1 MEMIKIEDLTLLR
14 NERALF
20 TKLSATFAT
29 STISA
34 IVGPNGCGKSSLL
47 LTIAGDLK
55 TYSGTISI
63 NGRDLLELNDR
74 EQAGLRSMALQ
85 ERTFWAPM
93 KVSEV
98 LALGFANKSKA
109 DIEKIAEQLGLSE
122 LLNMPVTNLSVGQIQ
137 RVEIARTLLQD
148 AAIYLFDEPFSG
160 QDLASKAILIEVFKE
175 LRASGKVVILIVHS
189 EIEKLTWCDQ
199 ILDLTS

>member
-20 TKLSATFAT
+20 SNLKASFTT

-47 LTIAGDLK
+47 LAIAGDLK
-55 TYSGTISI
+55 TYSGKILI
-63 NGRDLLELNDR
+63 NGRDLLELSDR

-109 DIEKIAEQLGLSE
+109 EIEKIAEQLGLIE
-122 LLNMPVTNLSVGQIQ
+122 LLHMPVTNLSVGQIQ

-148 AAIYLFDEPFSG
+148 ATIYLFDEPFSG
-160 QDLASKAILIEVFKE
+160 QDLASKAVLIEVFKE
-175 LRASGKVVILIVHS
+175 LRACGKVVILVVHS

>member
-1 MEMIKIEDLTLLR
+1 MEMIKIQGLTLLR

-20 TKLSATFAT
+20 SKLNATFKT

-47 LTIAGDLK
+47 LAIAGDLK

-63 NGRDLLELNDR
+63 NGRDLLELSDR
-74 EQAGLRSMALQ
+74 EQAGLRSMSLQ

-93 KVSEV
+93 KVCEV
-98 LALGFANKSKA
+98 LALGFANKSKS
-109 DIEKIAEQLGLSE
+109 DIELVAEQVGLSE
-122 LLNMPVTNLSVGQIQ
+122 LLDMSVTNLSVGQIQ

-160 QDLASKAILIEVFKE
+160 QDLASKAVLIEVFKQ

-189 EIEKLTWCDQ
+189 EIDKLSWCDQ

>member
-1 MEMIKIEDLTLLR
+1 VEMIKIQDLTLWR

-20 TKLSATFAT
+20 SKLNATFAT

-63 NGRDLLELNDR
+63 NGRDLLELSDR
-74 EQAGLRSMALQ
+74 EQAELRSMALQ

-93 KVSEV
+93 KVCEV
-98 LALGFANKSKA
+98 FALGFANKSRSE
-109 DIEKIAEQLGLSE
+109 IEKVAEQLGLIE
-122 LLNMPVTNLSVGQIQ
+122 LLDIPVTNLSVGQIQ

-148 AAIYLFDEPFSG
+148 AQIYLFDEPFSG
-160 QDLASKAILIEVFKE
+160 QDLSSKAILIEIFKQ
-175 LRASGKVVILIVHS
+175 LRASGKVVILVVHS
-189 EIEKLTWCDQ
+189 EVEKLTWCDQ

>member
-20 TKLSATFAT
+20 SNLKATFST

-47 LTIAGDLK
+47 LAIAGDLR

-63 NGRDLLELNDR
+63 NGRDLLELSDR

-109 DIEKIAEQLGLSE
+109 DIEQIAEQLGLSE
-122 LLNMPVTNLSVGQIQ
+122 LLDMPVTNLSVGQIQ

-160 QDLASKAILIEVFKE
+160 QDLASKALLIEIFKE
-175 LRASGKVVILIVHS
+175 LRTSGKVVILVVHS
-189 EIEKLTWCDQ
+189 EIEKLSWCDQ
-199 ILDLTS
+199 IVDLTS

>member
-1 MEMIKIEDLTLLR
+1 MEMIKIQDLTLQR
-14 NERALF
+14 NEQTIFSNLNA
-20 TKLSATFAT
+20 SFAT
-29 STISA
+29 SSISA

-47 LTIAGDLK
+47 LAIAGDLK
-55 TYSGTISI
+55 TYSGSISI
-63 NGRDLLELNDR
+63 NGKILQDLSDR

-98 LALGFANKSKA
+98 LALGFANKSRA
-109 DIEKIAEQLGLSE
+109 DLARVADLLGLSGF
-122 LLNMPVTNLSVGQIQ
+122 LDKPVTNLSVGQIQ

-160 QDLASKAILIEVFKE
+160 QDLASKGVLIEIFQE
-175 LRASGKVVILIVHS
+175 LRASGKVVILVVHS
-189 EIEKLTWCDQ
+189 ELEKLSWCDQ